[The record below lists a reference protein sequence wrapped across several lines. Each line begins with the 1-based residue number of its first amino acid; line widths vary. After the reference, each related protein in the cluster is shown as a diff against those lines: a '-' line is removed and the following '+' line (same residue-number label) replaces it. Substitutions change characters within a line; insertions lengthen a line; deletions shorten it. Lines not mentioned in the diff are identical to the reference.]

1 MTDLFLKDFRDLSS
15 RNLAQ
20 LLFDEKTK
28 IFGEQRAPAKERG
41 VHRSCFSSSVGHL
54 LSSEKARRE
63 NGEK

>member
-1 MTDLFLKDFRDLSS
+1 MDLSS

-41 VHRSCFSSSVGHL
+41 VHRSCFSSSAGAFTKL
-54 LSSEKARRE
+54 RKARRE